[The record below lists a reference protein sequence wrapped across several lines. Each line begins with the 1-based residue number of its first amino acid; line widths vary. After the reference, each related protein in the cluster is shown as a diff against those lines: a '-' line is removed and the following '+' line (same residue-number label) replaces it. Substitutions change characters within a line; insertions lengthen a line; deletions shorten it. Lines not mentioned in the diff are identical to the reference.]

1 MMKRLMM
8 IALFLYTA
16 HWANPAAATCWQAA
30 GTRYHI
36 DPLLLYAIAK
46 VESRL
51 DPAARNVNRDGTY
64 DIGLMQVNSRHL
76 KRLEAFG
83 INAQKLQDEPC
94 TSVMTGAWIL
104 AEFIQHM
111 GYGWEAVG
119 AYNAGSKP
127 SREALRSRYAQ
138 RVWAYYGELVLLR
151 QQQREPRAGAP
162 Q

>member
-1 MMKRLMM
+1 MMKRLM
-8 IALFLYTA
+8 ITALFLCTA
-16 HWANPAAATCWQAA
+16 HWANPAGATCWQAA
-30 GTRYHI
+30 GARYHI

-51 DPAARNVNRDGTY
+51 DPTARNVNKDGTY

-104 AEFIQHM
+104 AEFIQRM

-119 AYNAGSKP
+119 AYNAGAKP
-127 SREALRSRYAQ
+127 SRGDLRSQYAQ
-138 RVWAYYGELVLLR
+138 RVWAYYGELLVLR
-151 QQQREPRAGAP
+151 QQQHTLLAGAP

>member
-8 IALFLYTA
+8 IALFLCSA
-16 HWANPAAATCWQAA
+16 HWANPAGATCWQAA
-30 GTRYHI
+30 GARYQI

-51 DPAARNVNRDGTY
+51 DPTARNVNRDGTY

-76 KRLEAFG
+76 KRLAAFG
-83 INAQKLQDEPC
+83 IDAQKLQDEPC

-104 AEFIQHM
+104 AEFIQRM

-119 AYNAGSKP
+119 AYNAGAKP
-127 SREALRSRYAQ
+127 SRGDLRSRYAQ
-138 RVWAYYGELVLLR
+138 RVWAYYSDLVELRR
-151 QQQREPRAGAP
+151 QQLEPGAGRP